1 MQDDRKHT
9 ASRTQRLD
17 SRVLRHMMHETID
30 LLDMSTEHADEAC
43 MNTDAAM
50 ALTRVDWMLMAIF
63 NWLTEQLRSE
73 MSGTGHAPL
82 GEPVSIVGIDQSA
95 LSEELRNYVQCVDRL
110 HDRIGKLDSLI
121 AISAEGAIQAPPPRK
136 SGQVLNIFGNPKPA
150 DQINNPVLVSRQR
163 LKTAFGA

>member
-1 MQDDRKHT
+1 
-9 ASRTQRLD
+9 
-17 SRVLRHMMHETID
+17 MMHETID

-43 MNTDAAM
+43 MHTDAAM

-73 MSGTGHAPL
+73 MSGTDHKPL
-82 GEPVSIVGIDQSA
+82 GEAVSIVGIDQSA
-95 LSEELRNYVQCVDRL
+95 LSKELRSYAQCVDRL

-121 AISAEGAIQAPPPRK
+121 AASAEITRDAGAPQE

-150 DQINNPVLVSRQR
+150 DQLHNPVLASRQR
-163 LKTAFGA
+163 LKSAFGA

>member
-1 MQDDRKHT
+1 MQDDKKLAPDH
-9 ASRTQRLD
+9 SQRID
-17 SRVLRHMMHETID
+17 SGVLRHMMHETVD

-43 MNTDAAM
+43 MHTDAAM
-50 ALTRVDWMLMAIF
+50 ALTRIDWMLMAIF

-73 MSGTGHAPL
+73 MSGGSHKPL

-95 LSEELRNYVQCVDRL
+95 LSKALRSYAQSVDRL

-121 AISAEGAIQAPPPRK
+121 AGSAEMPSGVAEPRE

-150 DQINNPVLVSRQR
+150 DQLHNPVLISRQR
-163 LKTAFGA
+163 LKSAFGA

>member
-1 MQDDRKHT
+1 MHDDKKLTT
-9 ASRTQRLD
+9 AHPQRID

-43 MNTDAAM
+43 MHTDAAM

-73 MSGTGHAPL
+73 MSGTVHKPL

-95 LSEELRNYVQCVDRL
+95 LSKQLRSYAQCVDRL
-110 HDRIGKLDSLI
+110 HDRIRKLDSLI
-121 AISAEGAIQAPPPRK
+121 AASSEVASSVDTRE
-136 SGQVLNIFGNPKPA
+136 SGQVLNIFGNPKPSEHVH
-150 DQINNPVLVSRQR
+150 NPVLASRQR
-163 LKTAFGA
+163 LKSAFGG